1 MLCVSPKSTEILN
14 IPVEDELMLHDQKKR
29 KVYTLNPVAALVWS
43 LCDGAHTVDQIV
55 VTVKS
60 QFSGYE
66 PLEIP
71 LEIHNTIAQFREY
84 GLLDSDEMNCVV
96 DGSSS

>member
-1 MLCVSPKSTEILN
+1 MLCVSPKSTEISG
-14 IPVEDELMLHDQKKR
+14 IPVEDELVLHDQKKQ
-29 KVYTLNPVAALVWS
+29 KVYTLNPVATLIWS

-66 PLEIP
+66 PLEISQ
-71 LEIHNTIAQFREY
+71 EIHNTIALFREY
-84 GLLDSDEMNCVV
+84 DLLESDGMN
-96 DGSSS
+96 